1 MKNVLLKQQ
10 TSPSRLCRTLMN
22 TNIFCHYLNSSK
34 SNILPKYSSITN
46 ICKVTDEMKLK
57 KTTSKVM
64 WKKIYE
70 LIFIPEKSLNEE
82 EGCAECT
89 DFNAMTSNA
98 AFVFFPR
105 LWKIMFLILFQM
117 WNIERNFEQ
126 SPIIK
131 NKTKNSIFS
140 SATCMN
146 TTADLPPPLFF
157 ENTSLLRA
165 NCYRISYA
173 RLKRKLAI
181 GLTGNNKQ

>member
-22 TNIFCHYLNSSK
+22 TNNFFHYLNSSK

-57 KTTSKVM
+57 KTTSKIM

-82 EGCAECT
+82 EGCTECT
-89 DFNAMTSNA
+89 DFSAMTSNA
-98 AFVFFPR
+98 AFVFFPL
-105 LWKIMFLILFQM
+105 LWKIMFLILFQI

-140 SATCMN
+140 STSCMN

-165 NCYRISYA
+165 NCYWISYA
-173 RLKRKLAI
+173 PFEKK
-181 GLTGNNKQ
+181 NNHRTHWKH